1 MKSNLAALLALLLTS
16 CARTPVS
23 QAEAIGPPLAD
34 IEGVGHAVV
43 HSQAGQTPEQ
53 QRLQAIRAAR
63 LVALRDLAEQV
74 YGARLT
80 GDTTVSEAVVRD
92 DQLRSS
98 IEGLVRG
105 AETVRINPV
114 NGNTYEV
121 VLKLPG
127 RTVADLLEGA
137 AVR

>member
-23 QAEAIGPPLAD
+23 QAEAIGPPPAD

-137 AVR
+137 TVR